1 MIIQPAERTK
11 GVQEYYFSRKQKD
24 LDAVSADRA
33 SKGLGPLINL
43 GIGAP
48 DGMPPQAA
56 IDALAKTATLRDSHK
71 YQNYKGLP
79 VLRQAFADW
88 YKRYYGVTLNPN
100 GGIQPL
106 VGSKEGILLIS
117 LAFVNPGDKV
127 LVPDP
132 GYPTYS
138 SSAQLAGAEMVK
150 YNLKAE
156 NGWFPDFDELE
167 NMDLN
172 GVKLMW
178 VNYPNMPTG
187 ASATPELYQK
197 LVNFAKK
204 HNILLVNDNPYSFI
218 LTEKPVS
225 ILAAEGAWDCCLEL
239 NSLSKA
245 HNMSGWRLGM
255 VAGDPEMVNEILKV
269 KSQMD
274 SGMFKAM
281 QIAAVEALAQG
292 PEWFEQLNAEY
303 RRRRVA
309 AGRIFEALGVKY
321 NPNSTGLFLW
331 GKVSR
336 SLSEV
341 EGPVVRQAHQ
351 PEMTIGEQLSEKILH
366 GTGVFITPGFVF
378 GKNGED
384 YVRISLC
391 APVPTL
397 EEGLA
402 RIKEFLGTC

>member
-24 LDAVSADRA
+24 LDAVTAERA
-33 SKGLGPLINL
+33 AKGLGPLINL

-48 DGMPPQAA
+48 DGMPPKAA
-56 IDALAKTATLRDSHK
+56 IDALTKVAALPDSHK

-88 YKRYYGVTLNPN
+88 YARYYGVTLNPN
-100 GGIQPL
+100 GGIQPR
-106 VGSKEGILLIS
+106 VGSKEGILLIT
-117 LAFVNPGDKV
+117 LAFVNSGDKV

-138 SSAQLAGAEMVK
+138 STVRLAGGEIVT

-167 NMDLN
+167 NMDLE

-187 ASATPELYQK
+187 ACATPELYQRF
-197 LVNFAKK
+197 VDFAKK
-204 HNILLVNDNPYSFI
+204 HKILLVNDNPYSFI
-218 LTEKPVS
+218 LTEKPIS
-225 ILAAEGAWDCCLEL
+225 ILAADGAWDCCLEL

-255 VAGDPEMVNEILKV
+255 VAGDPEMVKEILKV

-281 QIAAVEALAQG
+281 QLAAVEALAEG
-292 PEWFEQLNAEY
+292 PEWFEKLNAEY
-303 RRRRVA
+303 KRRRVV
-309 AGRIFEALGVKY
+309 AGQIFDALGVEY

-331 GKVSR
+331 GKVGYS
-336 SLSEV
+336 
-341 EGPVVRQAHQ
+341 
-351 PEMTIGEQLSEKILH
+351 GEELSEKILH
-366 GTGVFITPGFVF
+366 GAGVFMAPGFVF
-378 GKNGED
+378 GKNGAD
-384 YVRISLC
+384 YIRISLC

-402 RIKEFLGTC
+402 RIKEFLGNS

>member
-24 LDAVSADRA
+24 LDAVSAERA

-56 IDALAKTATLRDSHK
+56 IDALAKTAALRDSHK

-218 LTEKPVS
+218 LTEKPIS
-225 ILAAEGAWDCCLEL
+225 MLAAEGAWDCCLEL

-336 SLSEV
+336 SQSEV

-378 GKNGED
+378 DKNGED

>member
-24 LDAVSADRA
+24 LDAVSAERA

-56 IDALAKTATLRDSHK
+56 IDALAKTADLRDSHK

-106 VGSKEGILLIS
+106 VGSKEGILLLS

-218 LTEKPVS
+218 LTEKPIS
-225 ILAAEGAWDCCLEL
+225 MLAAEGAWDCCLEL

>member
-24 LDAVSADRA
+24 LDAVSAERA

-56 IDALAKTATLRDSHK
+56 IDALAKTAALRDSHK

-218 LTEKPVS
+218 LTEKPIS
-225 ILAAEGAWDCCLEL
+225 MLAAEGAWDCCLEL

-366 GTGVFITPGFVF
+366 GTGMFITPGFVF

>member
-24 LDAVSADRA
+24 LDAVSAERA

-56 IDALAKTATLRDSHK
+56 IDALAKTAALRDSHK

-218 LTEKPVS
+218 LTEKPIS
-225 ILAAEGAWDCCLEL
+225 MLAAEGAWDCCLEL

-274 SGMFKAM
+274 SGMFRPL
-281 QIAAVEALAQG
+281 QLAAVEALKQG
-292 PEWFEQLNAEY
+292 PEWFTALNDEY

-309 AGRIFEALGVKY
+309 AARIFDLLGAKY
-321 NPNSTGLFLW
+321 DSASQGLFLW
-331 GKVSR
+331 GKVGPGAAA
-336 SLSEV
+336 LSDKLLYE
-341 EGPVVRQAHQ
+341 A
-351 PEMTIGEQLSEKILH
+351 
-366 GTGVFITPGFVF
+366 GVFITPGFIF
-378 GKNGED
+378 GHNGEE
-384 YVRISLC
+384 YIRISLC
-391 APVPTL
+391 SKVEVL
-397 EEGLA
+397 EKAYEL
-402 RIKEFLGTC
+402 IKNVL

>member
-1 MIIQPAERTK
+1 MRIQPAERTK

-24 LDAVSADRA
+24 LDAVSAERA
-33 SKGLGPLINL
+33 AKGLGPLINL

-56 IDALAKTATLRDSHK
+56 IDTLGKVAQATDSHK

-88 YKRYYGVTLNPN
+88 YTRYYGVTLNPN

-117 LAFVNPGDKV
+117 LAFVNPGDVV

-138 SSAQLAGAEMVK
+138 STVNLVGGKVQK
-150 YNLKAE
+150 YDLKEE
-156 NGWFPDFDELE
+156 NGWLPDFDQLE
-167 NMDLN
+167 NMDLSKA
-172 GVKLMW
+172 KLMW

-187 ASATPELYQK
+187 AKATPELYQR
-197 LVNFAKK
+197 LVDFALK

-218 LTEKPVS
+218 LTDKPIS
-225 ILAAEGAWDCCLEL
+225 IFSAEGSWDCCLEL

-245 HNMSGWRLGM
+245 HNMSGWRVGM
-255 VAGDPEMVNEILKV
+255 VAGDPVMVNEILKV

-292 PEWFEQLNAEY
+292 PEWFETLNAEY
-303 RRRRVA
+303 RRRREA
-309 AGRIFEALGVKY
+309 AGRIFDA
-321 NPNSTGLFLW
+321 LFL
-331 GKVSR
+331 
-336 SLSEV
+336 
-341 EGPVVRQAHQ
+341 AH
-351 PEMTIGEQLSEKILH
+351 L
-366 GTGVFITPGFVF
+366 
-378 GKNGED
+378 
-384 YVRISLC
+384 
-391 APVPTL
+391 
-397 EEGLA
+397 
-402 RIKEFLGTC
+402 

>member
-1 MIIQPAERTK
+1 
-11 GVQEYYFSRKQKD
+11 
-24 LDAVSADRA
+24 
-33 SKGLGPLINL
+33 
-43 GIGAP
+43 
-48 DGMPPQAA
+48 
-56 IDALAKTATLRDSHK
+56 
-71 YQNYKGLP
+71 
-79 VLRQAFADW
+79 
-88 YKRYYGVTLNPN
+88 
-100 GGIQPL
+100 
-106 VGSKEGILLIS
+106 
-117 LAFVNPGDKV
+117 
-127 LVPDP
+127 
-132 GYPTYS
+132 
-138 SSAQLAGAEMVK
+138 MVK

-218 LTEKPVS
+218 LTEKPIS
-225 ILAAEGAWDCCLEL
+225 MLAAEGAWDCCLEL

-366 GTGVFITPGFVF
+366 GT
-378 GKNGED
+378 
-384 YVRISLC
+384 
-391 APVPTL
+391 
-397 EEGLA
+397 A

>member
-24 LDAVSADRA
+24 LDAVSAERA

-56 IDALAKTATLRDSHK
+56 IDALAKTAALRDSHK

-218 LTEKPVS
+218 LTEKPIS
-225 ILAAEGAWDCCLEL
+225 MLAAEGAWDCCL
-239 NSLSKA
+239 
-245 HNMSGWRLGM
+245 
-255 VAGDPEMVNEILKV
+255 

>member
-24 LDAVSADRA
+24 LDAVSAERA

-56 IDALAKTATLRDSHK
+56 IDALAKTAALKDSHR

-156 NGWFPDFDELE
+156 NGWFPDFEELE

-218 LTEKPVS
+218 LTEKPIS
-225 ILAAEGAWDCCLEL
+225 MLAAEGAWDCCLEL

-281 QIAAVEALAQG
+281 
-292 PEWFEQLNAEY
+292 
-303 RRRRVA
+303 
-309 AGRIFEALGVKY
+309 
-321 NPNSTGLFLW
+321 
-331 GKVSR
+331 
-336 SLSEV
+336 
-341 EGPVVRQAHQ
+341 
-351 PEMTIGEQLSEKILH
+351 
-366 GTGVFITPGFVF
+366 
-378 GKNGED
+378 
-384 YVRISLC
+384 
-391 APVPTL
+391 
-397 EEGLA
+397 
-402 RIKEFLGTC
+402 